1 MGALGLPRTMVCRQ
15 CILPQRLTHFSG
27 ALFVSADSLFFHPSP
42 EGLPTFLV
50 CLREIFFF
58 QSLPPPY
65 FNRKLGDGGQL
76 HLQSSTCLTLL
87 SSDQTVAGSP
97 TQFTRPW
104 VRGLQGAPAG
114 RNCLPVTKVL
124 PLEKMPKNC
133 QVTDSPREFVAY
145 TDQAGVWWLC
155 LVNGSPRWPEAE
167 AWGASSN

>member
-15 CILPQRLTHFSG
+15 CILPSQPQRLTHFSG

-50 CLREIFFF
+50 FLREIFFNL
-58 QSLPPPY
+58 SPHPTLIENWGY
-65 FNRKLGDGGQL
+65 GGQL
-76 HLQSSTCLTLL
+76 HLQSSTCLALL
-87 SSDQTVAGSP
+87 SSDQRVAGSP

-133 QVTDSPREFVAY
+133 QVTDSPLESLWPIQTKLEFGGCA
-145 TDQAGVWWLC
+145 L
-155 LVNGSPRWPEAE
+155 
-167 AWGASSN
+167 

>member
-1 MGALGLPRTMVCRQ
+1 MHFAPKAYPLFWSTVCICRQ
-15 CILPQRLTHFSG
+15 LILPSQPRRFAHFS
-27 ALFVSADSLFFHPSP
+27 SLP
-42 EGLPTFLV
+42 E
-50 CLREIFFF
+50 RDFFF

-76 HLQSSTCLTLL
+76 HLQSSTCLALL